1 MGNCC
6 SDSTAADAAHLTEE
20 ERNEQ
25 RERVRAAAEAR
36 AARYGIL
43 MFYACIDFRL
53 VATRHAVASRE

>member
-6 SDSTAADAAHLTEE
+6 SDSTAADSAHLTEE

-36 AARYGIL
+36 AARYGIRCFKHVL
-43 MFYACIDFRL
+43 TFG
-53 VATRHAVASRE
+53 